1 MGRASL
7 YVSKMSVLYISYIF
21 FNVLLYFK
29 AIILIFVRFF
39 NLLSANIVLHFYFT
53 AMNEY
58 IEQYREYYRKYVNFL
73 PEEMK
78 FYEERLELI
87 NVSKKE
93 FLIKAGE
100 KETHLYF
107 VLEGLFRLYL
117 TQDNKDICVD
127 FAFKNQMMSSFISFK
142 FNKPSIINIQAL
154 EDSKV
159 FRLSKNHVEEF
170 NAISKNSERF
180 TRETMELLYCQKL
193 QREITFLTTSAEER
207 YRRIAEKQPEL
218 VKAIAVKD
226 LATYLGIHPESLSR
240 IRKKVHRS

>member
-1 MGRASL
+1 
-7 YVSKMSVLYISYIF
+7 
-21 FNVLLYFK
+21 
-29 AIILIFVRFF
+29 
-39 NLLSANIVLHFYFT
+39 
-53 AMNEY
+53 MNEH

-78 FYEERLELI
+78 FYEERLQLI
-87 NVSKKE
+87 SVSKKD
-93 FLIKAGE
+93 FLLREGE
-100 KETHLYF
+100 TENYLYF
-107 VLEGLFRLYL
+107 VLNGIFRLYL
-117 TQDNKDICVD
+117 TKDDKEICVD
-127 FAFKNQMMSSFISFK
+127 FAFNNQMMSSFISFK

-154 EDSKV
+154 EDSVV
-159 FRLSKNHVEEF
+159 FRLHRDQINEF
-170 NAISKNSERF
+170 NSLSKNSERF

-207 YRRIAEKQPEL
+207 YRRLAEKQPNL